1 MFRHDKMGLYLLEH
15 NNVCKVN
22 QRLYIYRDG
31 LYLPGPDAIH
41 GAMVE
46 LVPNLSEAKRREVVR
61 FLSVYPG
68 TPVKTVANKRYIPFR
83 TKVYDL
89 DSDSF
94 LEYSPDL
101 VFFYR
106 NPYDYKKDVQR
117 VPLVD
122 NTLMSAAC
130 SDPMVFMLLCEA
142 GGRGLYRS
150 SEYRGAIFFH
160 DEHGSGGKS
169 TILNMYRQAYG
180 AENCSALSLQDLNE
194 RFRLAEIVGKCA
206 NIGDDIPKTALLDSS
221 IFKKLVTGEELVA
234 ERKGEDPFTFRSTA
248 VLFFAANSL
257 PPVNDRSDAFYSRV
271 IVVPFNAD
279 FSTSKN
285 LDLSLKTRV
294 WTTEEMEYL
303 IWLFMAGL
311 RRLIAQ
317 GDYTRPDCV
326 KLAIEEYREE
336 NDPVASFLAE
346 YGDVVYKSTQDVYD
360 DYTTWSMHNGHRN
373 PLNRPRFSKEVCTQ
387 LKLKTEPIRNKAYGK
402 GTIRCFVPK
411 YVTDVTL

>member
-1 MFRHDKMGLYLLEH
+1 MALHLLKH
-15 NNVCKVN
+15 NHVCKVN
-22 QRLYIYRDG
+22 KRLYIYRDG

-46 LVPNLSEAKRREVVR
+46 LVPNLSDAKRREVVR

-68 TPVKTVANKRYIPFR
+68 TPVKTVANERYIPFR
-83 TKVYDL
+83 SKVYDVET
-89 DSDSF
+89 DDF

-106 NPYDYKKDVQR
+106 CPYDYKKDVKR

-122 NTLMSAAC
+122 TTLMRAAC
-130 SDPMVFMLLCEA
+130 NDPAVLMLLCES
-142 GGRGLYRS
+142 GGRGLLRS
-150 SEYRGAIFFH
+150 SAYRGAIFFL

-180 AENCSALSLQDLNE
+180 AENCSSLSLQDLNE

-206 NIGDDIPKTALLDSS
+206 NIGDDIPKTAVLDSS

-248 VLFFAANSL
+248 ALFFAANTL

-279 FSTSKN
+279 FSNSAD
-285 LDLSLKTRV
+285 LDLSLKMRE
-294 WTTEEMEYL
+294 WSTEEMEYL
-303 IWLFMAGL
+303 IWLFVEGL
-311 RRLIAQ
+311 KRLRAQ
-317 GDYTRPDCV
+317 GDFTRPDCV

-336 NDPVASFLAE
+336 NDPVSMFLSE
-346 YGDVVYKSTQDVYD
+346 YGDITNMPTQTVYG
-360 DYTTWSMHNGHRN
+360 DYAIWCMRNGHKN
-373 PLNRPRFSKEVCTQ
+373 PLTRPRFSKEVCT
-387 LKLKTEPIRNKAYGK
+387 KLKMKSVPIRNKKYSK
-402 GTIRCFVPK
+402 DPIRCFVPER
-411 YVTDVTL
+411 VTDVTL